1 MTQEEINEIR
11 RKEQARYA
19 REWRKKNPQKA
30 KAIKERYW
38 AKKAAQIKSENMAKD
53 SDSSNLMAEGK
64 EQT

>member
-11 RKEQARYA
+11 RKEQARYS

-38 AKKAAQIKSENMAKD
+38 AKKAAAIKSEAMKEAYPEKSTQHND
-53 SDSSNLMAEGK
+53 SLD
-64 EQT
+64 